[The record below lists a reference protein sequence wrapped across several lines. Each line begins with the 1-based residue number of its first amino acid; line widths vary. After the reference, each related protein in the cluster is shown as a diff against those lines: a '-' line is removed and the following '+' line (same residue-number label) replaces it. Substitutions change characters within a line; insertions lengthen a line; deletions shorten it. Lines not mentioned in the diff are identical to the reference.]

1 MEAIIEEIKDLL
13 KEVRYPEEIASAKD
27 ILRFVNRFIDG
38 LKRNR
43 SSQSSQGL
51 INLAFELLLRKIL
64 KLGSIILI

>member
-27 ILRFVNRFIDG
+27 IPRFVNRFIDG
-38 LKRNR
+38 LKRNK
-43 SSQSSQGL
+43 SSQSSQEL

-64 KLGSIILI
+64 KLESIILI